1 MPAYGTPQIGSN
13 TLGLGFNLTGLQP
26 GGQPVTLIS
35 AADASATGFKSVA
48 IARGYRG
55 GSGDQGITFY
65 QRGCP
70 NGTITQIQ
78 ASDTDVDADYLQ
90 VGLITGNG
98 FYVDEGNS
106 AFYRAFEQT
115 FEGGDVPV
123 VTASRS

>member
-1 MPAYGTPQIGSN
+1 MPAYGVAQAGSN
-13 TLGLGFNLTGLQP
+13 PNLGLNLTSLQP
-26 GGQPVTLIS
+26 GGAPVTLIS

-48 IARGYRG
+48 IARGFKG
-55 GSGDQGITFY
+55 GDGDQGITFY

-78 ASDTDVDADYLQ
+78 ASDTDIDANYLQ

-106 AFYRAFEQT
+106 GFYRAFEQT
-115 FEGGDVPV
+115 YVGPDVPV
-123 VTASRS
+123 VTASRN